1 MSDTPDLV
9 RYTLDGPVARIDLDD
24 GKVNALGHP
33 LMDAFLD
40 ALDRAEREA
49 RAVLMVGRPGRF
61 CAGFDL
67 RGMTAGLDSA
77 LGLLRRGKDVFTR
90 LYAFPRPV
98 VMAVTGH
105 AMAGGALLTLTADR
119 RLGARGDFKI
129 GLNEVAIQMT
139 LPRLGV
145 ELARER
151 LDPRRLT
158 EAVMF
163 ARIYAPD
170 EAAAV
175 GYLDRVVDPDALLD
189 EALGEA
195 RALARLPS
203 AAYAGTK
210 QRVREHFLAAVDAGF
225 EADVAEMQALL
236 VGK

>member
-1 MSDTPDLV
+1 MSDTPELV

-24 GKVNALGHP
+24 GKVNALAHP
-33 LMDAFLD
+33 LMEAFSE

-49 RAVLMVGRPGRF
+49 RAVVIAGRPGRF
-61 CAGFDL
+61 SAGFDL
-67 RGMTAGLDSA
+67 RGMMAGPESA
-77 LGLLRRGKDVFTR
+77 VALLRRGKEIFVR

-145 ELARER
+145 ELARQR

-163 ARIYAPD
+163 ARIYSPD
-170 EAAAV
+170 EATSV
-175 GYLDRVVDPDALLD
+175 GYLDRVVEPEALID
-189 EALGEA
+189 EAMDEA
-195 RALARLPS
+195 RALAQLPGV
-203 AAYAGTK
+203 AFAGTK
-210 QRVREHFLAAVDAGF
+210 QRVREYTLARIEQIF
-225 EADVAEMQALL
+225 ETDLAELL
-236 VGK
+236 PPKPAK